1 MDTKLVLIGKL
12 QNKVEGVT
20 KEGKKYL
27 TLQFLSNKNG
37 KLQLIDVKVDIDDI
51 SKFES
56 LEIGKEVKVLVDI
69 STFNNKIYYKAVG
82 LVK

>member
-20 KEGKKYL
+20 KESKKYL
-27 TLQFLSNKNG
+27 TLQFLGHRNG
-37 KLQLIDVKVDIDDI
+37 KLQLIDVKVDSDDI
-51 SKFES
+51 SKFEK
-56 LEIGKEVKVLVDI
+56 LENGKEVKLLVDI
-69 STFNNKIYYKAVG
+69 STFKDKIYYKAID